1 MIAAQNKGLNLG
13 YEITDIQTTP
23 NPRARKLIVSPMPGR
38 IVSVINR
45 DAGADDPLAA
55 AILGCDGVR
64 SVLVH
69 MEFVS
74 VVFDEQTKWAAL
86 KKQIGETIGVIDE

>member
-1 MIAAQNKGLNLG
+1 MNKGLNLG
-13 YEITDIQTTP
+13 YMITDIQTTP

-45 DAGADDPLAA
+45 DAGSDDPLAS
-55 AILGCDGVR
+55 AILSCEGVQ

-74 VVFDEQTKWAAL
+74 VVFDEQTKWAPL
-86 KKQIGETIGVIDE
+86 KKQIGIAIGAIGAADG